1 MRRNIPISQRWIKGR
16 ANDIQLT
23 MSLNDRSGTLRMDS
37 DPDGNIEKT
46 TLDIEAMIA
55 GIGWRW
61 KLILGV
67 LVFCISAA
75 VIGLRIIPPQY
86 EATVQLLIFDPQW
99 QIATRGD
106 QRTPVSDFDTVA
118 INTELEVI
126 KSAALSRR
134 VARELRLD
142 QYPEFQQHS
151 RLADLF
157 ARFALPAMEMNKLL
171 EAGGPSPAGPS
182 PVAPERSIGRPY
194 PEDRKIEVAAALLRQ
209 YLSVDRVPLSYVLLV
224 SAKATTPSLA
234 QRVAAT
240 LVDDYLL
247 EQRETRQKAVQ
258 EMALW
263 LKDRLT
269 DLKDRVLD
277 TETAI
282 EKLKSKSGLT
292 DTGKGNIVEQQI
304 ADLNTQLMVAR
315 TDIADKRARLDQARQ
330 LLQSSNSGVSSIPES
345 ETSPLITPLRLEQ
358 SDLMRRE
365 AELRAKFG
373 DRYAG
378 LLALDVQLAGINKSL
393 YEELVR
399 SGAQLQSDFDLALRR
414 ERLLEASLQQ
424 LTAKQSD
431 SGDTVKL
438 QQLQRIADADSKLYE
453 TYLSQYNEIGTRL
466 SLQIV
471 GAKIISPAE
480 LPTAPIFPR
489 HQTLIYIGALIFG
502 LAGGMFLAL
511 MLEYMQPRVSSS
523 QQVQR
528 IFGHVV
534 VGALPLMREP
544 GRRNAAH
551 ITLVDAVRTAPL
563 SPFSEA
569 VRAIRVALRL
579 ADRDHAPT
587 VVLVTS
593 CLPGE
598 GKSAVASLLAAS
610 STAAQLRTILVD
622 CDLRGRAVSRN
633 LGKEAPGLGELLAGI
648 ADLEDV
654 TVRDAA
660 IGCVLPAGTSSG
672 GPSDLLSSTKMGE
685 IIERLRRDF
694 DYIVLDTPPLLS
706 VIDALALASVA
717 DKILLT
723 IDIGQTRQGSIAQA
737 FRLLTPESAR
747 IAGVVFNKIPPH
759 QLPKYRF
766 SGYYPG

>member
-1 MRRNIPISQRWIKGR
+1 
-16 ANDIQLT
+16 
-23 MSLNDRSGTLRMDS
+23 MDS
-37 DPDGNIEKT
+37 DSDDNIENT
-46 TLDIEAMIA
+46 TLDVEAMIA
-55 GIGWRW
+55 GIGRRW

-67 LVFCISAA
+67 FVFCISAA
-75 VIGLRIIPPQY
+75 VIGLRMIPPQY

-99 QIATRGD
+99 QIATPGD

-151 RLADLF
+151 GLAGLF
-157 ARFALPAMEMNKLL
+157 ARFGLPAMEMNKSY
-171 EAGGPSPAGPS
+171 EAGGTGPAGPS
-182 PVAPERSIGRPY
+182 LVAPERSIERPN
-194 PEDRKIEVAAALLRQ
+194 PEERKIEIASALLRQ
-209 YLSVDRVPLSYVLLV
+209 HLSVDRVPLSYVLLV
-224 SAKATTPSLA
+224 SAKATTPALA

-247 EQRETRQKAVQ
+247 DQRETRQKALQ

-263 LKDRLT
+263 LKDRLA
-269 DLKDRVLD
+269 DLKARVLD

-292 DTGKGNIVEQQI
+292 DTGKGDMVEQQI
-304 ADLNTQLMVAR
+304 ADLNAQLMVTR

-330 LLQSSNSGVSSIPES
+330 LLQSNNSSVSSIPEMA
-345 ETSPLITPLRLEQ
+345 TSPLITPLRLEQ
-358 SDLMRRE
+358 SELMRRD

-373 DRYAG
+373 ERYAG
-378 LLALDVQLAGINKSL
+378 VLALDVQLAGINKSL

-399 SGAQLQSDFDLALRR
+399 SVAQLQSDFDLALRR

-424 LTAKQSD
+424 LTARQSE

-453 TYLSQYNEIGTRL
+453 TYLSQYNEVGTRL
-466 SLQIV
+466 SLQMV

-480 LPTAPIFPR
+480 LPTVPVFPR
-489 HQTLIYIGALIFG
+489 HQTLIYIGAVIFG
-502 LAGGMFLAL
+502 LAGGIFLAL
-511 MLEYMQPRVSSS
+511 MLEYMRPRVSSS
-523 QQVQR
+523 LQVQR
-528 IFGHVV
+528 MFGHVV
-534 VGALPLMREP
+534 VGALPLMQER
-544 GRRNAAH
+544 GRRDSSH
-551 ITLVDAVRTAPL
+551 ITLVDTVRTAPL

-569 VRAIRVALRL
+569 VRAIRIALSL

-633 LGKEAPGLGELLAGI
+633 LGKKSPGLGELLSGI
-648 ADLEDV
+648 GNLGDV
-654 TVRDAA
+654 ILRDAA
-660 IGCVLPAGTSSG
+660 IGWVLPAGTSSS
-672 GPSDLLSSTKMGE
+672 GPSDLLSSKKMGE
-685 IIERLRRDF
+685 VIDRLRRDF

-723 IDIGQTRQGSIAQA
+723 IDIGQTRQDSIAQA

-766 SGYYPG
+766 AGYYPA